1 MAKVT
6 LPDKSE
12 VDVAAGATVLDAAKA
27 ISPGLARSA
36 LAAQIDGKLVDLSA
50 PIEGDCDLK
59 LLTDRNPEA
68 LDVLRHSAAHL
79 MAEAVGELYPDVSFD
94 IGPATDDGFYY
105 DFDME
110 HRLGPEDLEKIE
122 QTMHELA
129 AGKQPFVREEMP
141 PDEALGRMQEAGQ
154 SYKVERITDAAKTS
168 DVISMYRTGSFVDV
182 CRGPHVPDTGKI
194 KVFKLLSVAGSYFR
208 GDARNKMLQRIYG
221 TAFFTREALED
232 HLEKLKEAEKRDH
245 RRLGRELEL
254 FSTSP
259 DIGAGLVLWHP
270 KLGMVRHLIESFW
283 REEHLK
289 RGYQIVYTPHIAS
302 TRIYETS
309 GHLENYAELMY
320 SPMDIDGTPYYVKP
334 MNCPAHIV
342 MFQVRPRSY
351 RELPLRWCELG
362 TVYRYEPAGAL
373 HGMFRVRGFTQD
385 DSHIFCTPDQLVD
398 EVVGVLDLAAFM
410 MEAFDYTCRYY
421 LATRPE
427 KSLGTDEEWE
437 HATASLKE
445 ALERRGLDYEIDEG
459 AGVFYA
465 PKIDITIAD
474 SLGREWQGPTIQVDL
489 NLPGRFD
496 VNYVGP
502 DNQPHRVVM
511 VHRTVLGSMERF
523 IGGLIEH
530 YAGAFPVW
538 LAPEQVRVLPIT
550 TDQHAYAAEVLARLK
565 AEGVRATMDDR
576 SEKVGA
582 KIRDATMEKVPYMLV
597 VGARESA
604 SGDVSVRARTEGD
617 LGSSSLDDFLARV
630 RGEIASRRAPSKP
643 HDTSE

>member
-1 MAKVT
+1 MPKVK
-6 LPDKSE
+6 LPDNSE
-12 VDVAAGATVLDAAKA
+12 LDVPAGASVLDAAQA
-27 ISPGLARSA
+27 IGPGLARAA
-36 LAAQIDGKLVDLSA
+36 LAAQVDGKLVDLST
-50 PIEGDCDLK
+50 PIEADCDLK

-79 MAEAVGELYPDVSFD
+79 MAEAVGELYADVSFD

-122 QTMHELA
+122 AKMHELA
-129 AGKQPFVREEMP
+129 GEKQPFVREEMSP
-141 PDEALGRMQEAGQ
+141 EEAVKRMTSAGQ
-154 SYKVERITDAAKTS
+154 SYKVERIADAAAAS
-168 DVISMYRTGSFVDV
+168 DVISMYTTGSFTDV
-182 CRGPHVPDTGKI
+182 CRGPHVPDTGRL

-208 GDARNKMLQRIYG
+208 GDAKNKMLQRIYG
-221 TAFFTREALED
+221 TAFFTPGALED
-232 HLEKLKEAEKRDH
+232 HLAKLKEAEKRDH

-254 FSTSP
+254 FSTNP

-283 REEHLK
+283 CEEHLK
-289 RGYQIVYTPHIAS
+289 RGYDIVYSPHIAS

-309 GHLENYAELMY
+309 GHLENYADLMY

-334 MNCPAHIV
+334 MNCPAHIA

-362 TVYRYEPAGAL
+362 TVYRYEPAGTL
-373 HGMFRVRGFTQD
+373 HGMMRVRGFTQD
-385 DSHIFCTPDQLVD
+385 DSHIFCTPEQLTD
-398 EVVGVLDLAAFM
+398 EVVGVLDLAGFM
-410 MEAFDYTCRYY
+410 MEAFGYKCSYY

-427 KSLGTDEEWE
+427 KSLGTDREWDD
-437 HATASLKE
+437 ATGCLKE
-445 ALERRGLDYEIDEG
+445 ALERRALDYDIDEG

-489 NLPGRFD
+489 NLPERFD

-502 DNQPHRVVM
+502 DNHPHRVVM
-511 VHRTVLGSMERF
+511 IHRTVLGSMERF

-530 YAGAFPVW
+530 VGGAFPLW

-550 TDQHAYAAEVLARLK
+550 AQQQAYAGEVLSRLK
-565 AEGVRATMDDR
+565 TAGLRATVDDR
-576 SEKVGA
+576 REKVGA
-582 KIRDATMEKVPYMLV
+582 KIRDATMEKVPYRLV
-597 VGARESA
+597 LGAREAS
-604 SGDVSVRARTEGD
+604 SGDVSVRERMEGD
-617 LGSSSLDDFLARV
+617 LGISSVDEFIARV
-630 RGEIASRRAPSKP
+630 TEEVANRGAPGKTP
-643 HDTSE
+643 QTSG